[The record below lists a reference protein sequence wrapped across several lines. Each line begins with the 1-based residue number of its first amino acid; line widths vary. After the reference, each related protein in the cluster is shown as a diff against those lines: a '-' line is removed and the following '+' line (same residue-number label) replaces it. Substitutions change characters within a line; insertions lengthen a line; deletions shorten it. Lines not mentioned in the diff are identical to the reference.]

1 MLCQPNIYKAF
12 FSVLVILFFYNTT
25 IAQDNY
31 VEFTGTRVSM
41 IVPEGFEKMP
51 DQPVYFHNGSA
62 TSIQVKE
69 VPNIAGVY
77 TMMAFTKEA
86 LEENEGVI
94 FISSE
99 DLQMASGLDAKL
111 VVVGFN
117 VEGMDYERMM
127 LVTGDYN
134 YSVIIN
140 ANYPKMTKKLM
151 FEVLKKALT
160 SAKF

>member
-1 MLCQPNIYKAF
+1 MLNKKLFQKFFLAVGITILTLNI
-12 FSVLVILFFYNTT
+12 SL
-25 IAQDNY
+25 AQNSP
-31 VEFTGTRVSM
+31 VNFEGTRVSM
-41 IVPEGFEKMP
+41 VVPEGFEKMA
-51 DQPVYFHNGSA
+51 DQPVFFHNGSGS
-62 TSIQVKE
+62 TIQVTE
-69 VPNIAGVY
+69 VPDIAGVY

-86 LEENEGVI
+86 LEENEGVH
-94 FISSE
+94 FVSSE
-99 DLQMASGLDAKL
+99 DLQMSSGLDAKL
-111 VVVGFN
+111 IVVGFN

-127 LVTGDYN
+127 LITGDYN